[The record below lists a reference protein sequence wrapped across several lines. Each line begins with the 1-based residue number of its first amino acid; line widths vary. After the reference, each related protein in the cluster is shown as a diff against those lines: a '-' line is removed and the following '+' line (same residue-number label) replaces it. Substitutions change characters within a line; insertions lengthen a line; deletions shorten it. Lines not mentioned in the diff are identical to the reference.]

1 MRILVGLDHSDRDR
15 IALHECVRLTRATN
29 GCAML
34 VTVVPKPRSLVPGA
48 IREAEAYLH
57 AVRAGLEE
65 QEGIMTEEAVLRG
78 DPASE
83 LTRAA
88 HKFEVDLVVLV
99 TRGRRGWDKMMLG
112 SVAESVLTHCRAPIV
127 LLNESTHQIRSDEEI
142 QRQSVYV
149 AGVIWNRRMRGLCS
163 EDEALEEIERV
174 AREGLDID
182 VLTATYAQL
191 AKERSSSD
199 LLDIEFQMNTLRKF
213 MPNEIAGIKPSPEEA
228 A

>member
-1 MRILVGLDHSDRDR
+1 M
-15 IALHECVRLTRATN
+15 RLTRATN

-34 VTVVPKPRSLVPGA
+34 VTCVPKPRSLVPGS

-57 AVRAGLEE
+57 AVRASLEE
-65 QEGIMTEEAVLRG
+65 QEGVMFEECVLKG

-83 LTRAA
+83 ITRAA
-88 HKFEVDLVVLV
+88 HKFEVDLVILV

-127 LLNESTHQIRSDEEI
+127 LLNEATHQIRSDEEV
-142 QRQSVYV
+142 QRQSVYL
-149 AGVIWNRRMRGLCS
+149 AGVIWNRKLRGLCS
-163 EDEALEEIERV
+163 EEEALEELERI
-174 AREGLDID
+174 ANAGLDRD
-182 VLTATYAQL
+182 LLVSTYQQL
-191 AKERSSSD
+191 ASAGSSSD

-213 MPNEIAGIKPSPEEA
+213 MPGEVAGLTSPEEA